1 MKSNFHESMV
11 TAHDLLTIID
21 LYLAPG
27 ITFQITC
34 MHACHL
40 SLSLSPKHIFRGGAG
55 GRGLH
60 NYIPNYTNVMNY
72 YIKLFF
78 S

>member
-1 MKSNFHESMV
+1 MV

-40 SLSLSPKHIFRGGAG
+40 SLSLSLSLSLPPQTHIFRGGAG

>member
-1 MKSNFHESMV
+1 MV

-40 SLSLSPKHIFRGGAG
+40 SLSLSLPLKHIYSGAEPGAG
-55 GRGLH
+55 GFTTIFL
-60 NYIPNYTNVMNY
+60 IILM
-72 YIKLFF
+72 
-78 S
+78 